1 MAATSLRESSLDASS
16 AALRLPLY
24 CTVCVSVTVIG
35 VALAAAAGAG
45 GEITERILPIAAPS
59 AGPGGTLASWYV
71 DERNGVAGHNLLGE
85 AQHR

>member
-35 VALAAAAGAG
+35 VALAAAAGDYREDIANCR
-45 GEITERILPIAAPS
+45 TERGTGRHTRVVVRGRTERGRGSQLIR
-59 AGPGGTLASWYV
+59 GGTT
-71 DERNGVAGHNLLGE
+71 
-85 AQHR
+85 